1 MEPIELRDLDA
12 ARRFV
17 AEGLWLQRAVKPN
30 PATVKSTLEWAME
43 IAASGQPLPP
53 VGFIGDLGHIAL
65 GADSDHRPKEALHI
79 PGWPPTLVRMY
90 EDHVLGKLYADATF
104 ERAGDALKKY
114 SEKDRIKGIA
124 YIVNQMQARANIPG
138 VYLSPAVIRGLR
150 DSNHEEVLASAMER
164 MLSAGPSPLLVTLYE
179 QLVAAARRMNE
190 SLVREDITALED
202 RSALGDMGQYVAL
215 LQIHRAKAALVEE
228 LPALCVR
235 PLPNRREVPTRVLD
249 EDQYPVGGYTSIST
263 KCSIESL
270 LHSQLAYIEE
280 RDDEPDLFDVKFT
293 RNELFYYSR
302 DENQFL
308 RRRRAFVFVLSPDLI
323 ALKYHPHVLVPD
335 MSDKDKNIQRI
346 VMLMATILALVEKL
360 TDWLSTDAI
369 HFEVLF
375 VQDGEKKPLAEASLL
390 MKLLLRERIERGDAT
405 IEHVA
410 SSQKALERIQI
421 LSQQAQVHALIAATE
436 PVEVELDHAVTTQV
450 IVDGPRPQLGD
461 GASMVY
467 TLDGENAFEVW
478 QATVLRVLELW
489 V

>member
-1 MEPIELRDLDA
+1 
-12 ARRFV
+12 
-17 AEGLWLQRAVKPN
+17 
-30 PATVKSTLEWAME
+30 
-43 IAASGQPLPP
+43 
-53 VGFIGDLGHIAL
+53 
-65 GADSDHRPKEALHI
+65 
-79 PGWPPTLVRMY
+79 
-90 EDHVLGKLYADATF
+90 
-104 ERAGDALKKY
+104 
-114 SEKDRIKGIA
+114 
-124 YIVNQMQARANIPG
+124 
-138 VYLSPAVIRGLR
+138 
-150 DSNHEEVLASAMER
+150 
-164 MLSAGPSPLLVTLYE
+164 
-179 QLVAAARRMNE
+179 MNE

-215 LQIHRAKAALVEE
+215 RQIRQTTAKLVAG
-228 LPALCVR
+228 LPARPVR

-263 KCSIESL
+263 KGSIESL

-293 RNELFYYSR
+293 RNELFYYAR

-308 RRRRAFVFVLSPDLI
+308 RRRRAFVFVLHEDLI
-323 ALKYHPHVLVPD
+323 ALRF
-335 MSDKDKNIQRI
+335 KDAELPYQRI
-346 VMLMATILALVEKL
+346 VMLQSAILAMVEKL

-375 VQDGEKKPLAEASLL
+375 VQDGEKKPLAEEALL
-390 MKLLLRERIERGDAT
+390 MKLLLRELIERGDAT

-410 SSQKALERIQI
+410 SSQKSRERIQG

-436 PVEVELDHAVTTQV
+436 PVDVELDTAVTTQV

-461 GASMVY
+461 GASVVY